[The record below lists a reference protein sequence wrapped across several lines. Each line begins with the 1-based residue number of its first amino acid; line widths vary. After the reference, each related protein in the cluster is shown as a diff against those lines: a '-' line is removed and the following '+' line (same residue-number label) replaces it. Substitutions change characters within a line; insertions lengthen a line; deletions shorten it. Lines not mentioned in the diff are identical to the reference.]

1 MPTYMAAGACRVV
14 CFCHWHQGQSVRCI
28 SFLLLPSQSAARRP
42 SAERLLSLPAV
53 RAKAAELGIELPPI
67 QLSPPVAGSPGP
79 APALGEGR
87 RLTAAH
93 GGKGG
98 IKAAPP
104 AAALPRPLRRASCP
118 DGGPE
123 GGLVQHPPARRVT
136 AQERRKPPLPPAAV
150 PQRRRTVQ
158 VGAVAERA
166 PSPPKLPRAAQE
178 AVGAAPAQ
186 RLANS
191 LESDDASTVQEPAGA
206 AAPPEAAPAPTQ
218 PGQGGGSPVLSP
230 PAEAKPP
237 ALKVTHFS
245 VERHM
250 SGMSAA
256 ARQWL
261 QQRGGSKGAAP
272 DGVVELEVQRSTKSD
287 SSLLGWSDQR
297 AAAAMA
303 AVEAPA
309 PCMAAAEPAEEP
321 VTDQEVAAPATQL
334 RQRCVAL
341 LGSEAR
347 CGELLALAK
356 AAASAEQGSG
366 GSGDS
371 GGGSDSGGA
380 GPSMAQLGEAVYSL
394 TGSTGRAGEV
404 MFLLMRLLA
413 AKG

>member
-1 MPTYMAAGACRVV
+1 M
-14 CFCHWHQGQSVRCI
+14 CFCHWCPGQSARSI
-28 SFLLLPSQSAARRP
+28 SFLLLPSQSVARRP

-67 QLSPPVAGSPGP
+67 QLPSPAVGSPGP

-98 IKAAPP
+98 SKAAAP
-104 AAALPRPLRRASCP
+104 AAALLRPLRRASCP

-123 GGLVQHPPARRVT
+123 GGLVQHQLARRVT

-158 VGAVAERA
+158 AGAVAERA
-166 PSPPKLPRAAQE
+166 PSPPKLPRAAP
-178 AVGAAPAQ
+178 ASAQ

-191 LESDDASTVQEPAGA
+191 LESDDAPTMQEPAA
-206 AAPPEAAPAPTQ
+206 AAVAPETAVASTQ
-218 PGQGGGSPVLSP
+218 PGQGGGSPIVSP

-237 ALKVTHFS
+237 ALKETHFS

-261 QQRGGSKGAAP
+261 HQRGSSKVAAA
-272 DGVVELEVQRSTKSD
+272 DGVVELEVQRSARSD
-287 SSLLGWSDQR
+287 SSLLGWADLR

-303 AVEAPA
+303 AVEVPA
-309 PCMAAAEPAEEP
+309 PCMAAAEAVEEP

-347 CGELLALAK
+347 CGELLVLAK
-356 AAASAEQGSG
+356 AAASAEQGAGAG
-366 GSGDS
+366 GGGAGGGGDS
-371 GGGSDSGGA
+371 CGGSDSGGT

-394 TGSTGRAGEV
+394 TGSAGRAGEV

-413 AKG
+413 AEG